1 LTKREKTVKL
11 RSSLTPDREVW
22 RYFFVILQYGKIEV
36 NGAGVLYEMYEK
48 NNIKYIAGPLYL
60 QAL

>member
-1 LTKREKTVKL
+1 MTKREKTVKL

-22 RYFFVILQYGKIEV
+22 RYFFVVLQYGNLEV
-36 NGAGVLYEMYEK
+36 SGAVVLYEMYEK
-48 NNIKYIAGPLYL
+48 IIIKYIAGPLYL

>member
-1 LTKREKTVKL
+1 MTKREKTVKL

-22 RYFFVILQYGKIEV
+22 RYFFVVLQYGKIEV
-36 NGAGVLYEMYEK
+36 NGAVVLYEMYEK
-48 NNIKYIAGPLYL
+48 IIIKYIAGPLYL